1 MNRIPMR
8 PALFTS
14 RRTTLAKLSGYSH
27 HSFHSTTG
35 AREWL
40 RTRLVDRGLI
50 SLKGEKSQTFLQG
63 LITNNLNKLT
73 NEQILND
80 RTAVY
85 TAFLTPAGRL
95 QFDGFVYPEHQNP
108 SQNET
113 PQAFWIDHNLSE
125 RDRLLAWLR
134 RFVLNSRVKISIE
147 SKELWAV
154 WPNHPLDNIRSLLQD
169 PSILDQPS
177 NQVWKD
183 SRGDQRLGYRILGNI
198 ESAPE
203 LEPLAQIPEA
213 PLSAY
218 ALHVLL
224 HASLPESLSPPYP
237 VTLPFEAN
245 LDYHHGVDFRK
256 GCYVGQELTART
268 YHTGV
273 IRKRLVPVS
282 IAKDGNSAPV
292 TIPDSLSIS
301 DTHMADR
308 SLAERFEGLEFRL
321 DSPPSTTPVQK
332 QKTIGK
338 LCGPFI
344 STSSTQDHANNGP
357 QEMLFGLA
365 LLRIDHD
372 AFSSVVEHPWPT
384 VSLTTTDQES
394 STTTWT
400 VQPLKP
406 VWWPSSK

>member
-1 MNRIPMR
+1 MR

-27 HSFHSTTG
+27 HSFHSTPG

-50 SLKGEKSQTFLQG
+50 SLKGEKSKTFLQG

-85 TAFLTPAGRL
+85 TAFLTPPGRL

-113 PQAFWIDHNLSE
+113 PQAFWIDHNLHE

-134 RFVLNSRVKISIE
+134 RFVLNSRVKISVE
-147 SKELWAV
+147 SNELWAV
-154 WPNHPLDNIRSLLQD
+154 WPNHPLDDIDSLLQTLQF
-169 PSILDQPS
+169 SISHRIKFGRTVVVTRGWAIEFTEIS
-177 NQVWKD
+177 NLPR
-183 SRGDQRLGYRILGNI
+183 SSN
-198 ESAPE
+198 
-203 LEPLAQIPEA
+203 IPEA

-245 LDYHHGVDFRK
+245 LDYHHGD
-256 GCYVGQELTART
+256 
-268 YHTGV
+268 
-273 IRKRLVPVS
+273 VS
-282 IAKDGNSAPV
+282 HGSDPKTIGAGINRKDGNVAPV

-321 DSPPSTTPVQK
+321 DSPPSTAPVQK

-344 STSSTQDHANNGP
+344 STSSTQDRANNGP
-357 QEMLFGLA
+357 QEMLLGLA

>member
-1 MNRIPMR
+1 MR

-95 QFDGFVYPEHQNP
+95 QFDGFIRAQQSCQNFYRIQGAMG
-108 SQNET
+108 S
-113 PQAFWIDHNLSE
+113 
-125 RDRLLAWLR
+125 LA
-134 RFVLNSRVKISIE
+134 K
-147 SKELWAV
+147 
-154 WPNHPLDNIRSLLQD
+154 PPLDNIRSLLQD

-338 LCGPFI
+338 LCGPFM

>member
-1 MNRIPMR
+1 MR

-27 HSFHSTTG
+27 HSFHSTPG

-50 SLKGEKSQTFLQG
+50 SLKGEKSKTFLQG

-85 TAFLTPAGRL
+85 TAFLTPPGRL

-113 PQAFWIDHNLSE
+113 PQAFWIDHNLHE

-134 RFVLNSRVKISIE
+134 RFVLNSRVKISVE
-147 SKELWAV
+147 SNELWA
-154 WPNHPLDNIRSLLQD
+154 
-169 PSILDQPS
+169 PS
-177 NQVWKD
+177 NQFGRTVVVTRGWLSN
-183 SRGDQRLGYRILGNI
+183 SRESRICPGARTASPDTRSSLI
-198 ESAPE
+198 SICTPRSFTCFSAR
-203 LEPLAQIPEA
+203 I
-213 PLSAY
+213 
-218 ALHVLL
+218 VIT
-224 HASLPESLSPPYP
+224 PYP

-282 IAKDGNSAPV
+282 IAKMG
-292 TIPDSLSIS
+292 TLSIS

-321 DSPPSTTPVQK
+321 DSPPSTAPVQK

-344 STSSTQDHANNGP
+344 STSSTQDRANNGP
-357 QEMLFGLA
+357 QEMLLGLA